1 MAKTTA
7 KLNNLRIAPRKSK
20 LVADLIKGLDI
31 NEALDQLDV
40 YVKRS
45 SPYFKKLLASAIS
58 NGENNLGLDK
68 NNLYVYDVK
77 VGAGQ
82 VFKRWRPRAFGRAGK
97 ILKRTSKIEIILEER
112 IEGKGRKTKEEIEKA
127 RKERIQANKKIEK
140 EHAKKETEKN
150 KLSETQE
157 SKKSKTEK
165 KEELKKREDSGKK
178 EKQEKGWTKKIF
190 RRKSM

>member
-31 NEALDQLDV
+31 NEAFDQLDV

-45 SPYFKKLLASAIS
+45 SPYLKKLLSSAVA
-58 NGENNLGLDK
+58 NGENDLGLDK

-77 VGAGQ
+77 VNAGP

-112 IEGKGRKTKEEIEKA
+112 IEGKGRKTKEQIEKA
-127 RKERIQANKKIEK
+127 RKEKIQANKKIEK
-140 EHAKKETEKN
+140 ERAKKETEKN
-150 KLSETQE
+150 QLSETQE
-157 SKKSKTEK
+157 SKKIRAEK
-165 KEELKKREDSGKK
+165 IEELKKREEPGKK
-178 EKQEKGWTKKIF
+178 EKQKKGLVKKIF